1 MYKDMFAVN
10 AAGSMNNE
18 RLHCTKV
25 RGKVSEWNLRVGPG
39 VGRRRRMGRKSKH
52 GVFQQACNF
61 FLPTARTIN
70 HEASRGEVE
79 GIRRYE
85 EHEEWMVPGQSQLYD
100 FSTCSFFS
108 GRLSECFDEGGCGM
122 IKALNQNDVSWL
134 MRGQTMGRQRAE
146 ESNIS
151 SNNVLV
157 KGWLRPRCFV
167 EEMGGG

>member
-1 MYKDMFAVN
+1 VGLTSRTWSWSEEAD
-10 AAGSMNNE
+10 GE
-18 RLHCTKV
+18 KV
-25 RGKVSEWNLRVGPG
+25 KTQRIPASVQL
-39 VGRRRRMGRKSKH
+39 
-52 GVFQQACNF
+52 
-61 FLPTARTIN
+61 FLPAARTIN

-85 EHEEWMVPGQSQLYD
+85 EHEESMVPGQSQLYD
-100 FSTCSFFS
+100 FSTCSFFP
-108 GRLSECFDEGGCGM
+108 GVCLNVLMMGGVSRS
-122 IKALNQNDVSWL
+122 KALIQNDVSWL
-134 MRGQTMGRQRAE
+134 MRGQTMDRQRAE

>member
-1 MYKDMFAVN
+1 LHKGARK
-10 AAGSMNNE
+10 GE
-18 RLHCTKV
+18 RVELTSRTWSWSEEADGEKV
-25 RGKVSEWNLRVGPG
+25 KT
-39 VGRRRRMGRKSKH
+39 RRIPAS
-52 GVFQQACNF
+52 VQL
-61 FLPTARTIN
+61 FLPAARTIN

-85 EHEEWMVPGQSQLYD
+85 EHEESMVPGQSQLYD

-134 MRGQTMGRQRAE
+134 MLGQTMGRQRAE